1 MNLRL
6 RNEHSWTLSTPEAAA
21 VQRELRRRVVVAP
34 LPDTIRQVGGVD
46 VSFPRGQGL
55 ARAAAVI
62 LALQTLEVIDQAV
75 VEVRVSM
82 PYIAGLLSFREAPA
96 ILAALQKLRALP
108 DVLLVDGHGRAHPR
122 RFGLACHLGVL
133 LDHPVVGC
141 AKSILVGAHAELG
154 QRRGS
159 TALLE
164 HEGEVV
170 GMALRTRAQVRPVYV
185 SAGHRVDLPSAVDL
199 VLDCTDG
206 YRLPD
211 PTRQAHLLA
220 APRR

>member
-6 RNEHSWTLSTPEAAA
+6 RHEHSWTLSTPEAAA

-199 VLDCTDG
+199 VLACRGG
-206 YRLPD
+206 YRLPE

-220 APRR
+220 VPRP